1 VSRQVAKKSYFT
13 FVGGLNTEAGY
24 LTFPPNMW
32 DDGDNII
39 PKIDGSVERRLAM
52 NYETSASN
60 SSNLDTSATKTTLA
74 YGCWE
79 WDNVGGTGG
88 KNYIVVQR
96 GRYLRFYSGSATAL
110 SGTEM
115 ASTFVIDLNTYK
127 APTYPKTIGTDRV
140 QVASANG
147 KLLVVSPAT
156 EPFLVEELTDAA
168 TAFTITTLTLRF
180 RDFEGDGSD
189 TGIGDDIDLEPVAL
203 SDPHKY
209 NLFNQG
215 WRGAHVDTYKTSQGV
230 YPSNS
235 QQWFLGKDTD
245 DNFDAA
251 LLEKQEFGKSRAPQG
266 HFILDA
272 FSRDRASVSGIAGLT
287 LETENYRHS
296 AVAFFAG
303 RAWFAGLASSK
314 KIGGWVFFSQTGVS
328 NDKFGNCYQ
337 DGDPTSEHLSDL
349 IANDGGVVPIH
360 GAGAILRLVAMDR
373 GVLVL
378 ADNGVW
384 FVTGTLDSGFS
395 ATTFEVHKITNSG
408 CLSATS
414 VVSVEN
420 QVLYFS
426 TEGIFAVRP
435 GEGDN
440 LLVATSITDKSIASY
455 YRAIS
460 ALAKDHAVGKYHAE
474 DKKVYWLYQASP
486 NADATTNRFIKDKML
501 VLDARLGSFY
511 THTISPLAANSPYVM
526 DAIVTRGRSLTSTAF
541 DVYESDGDNQMDHS
555 NNQVIEYFDL
565 ERGAATALKFFT
577 VVPSGSNF
585 TVTWS
590 EWEDGTQ
597 NAANFMDWYDK
608 DSAGITYSAYMIT
621 GYDLGSGQ
629 GGDRQ
634 LQATYLTVLM
644 KRTETGTTA
653 GGVAINASEVNM
665 SSRWHFSDTDT
676 SNKWTTA
683 RQIYT
688 HRRDYTGSHPAA
700 TYDTGY
706 PVIIVKHK
714 IRGRGHAFQLKFI
727 STAQKDFKIIGWS
740 IPVANNAD

>member
-1 VSRQVAKKSYFT
+1 MSRQVAKKSYFT

-39 PKIDGSVERRLAM
+39 PMIDGSIERRLAM
-52 NYETSASN
+52 NYEASSSL
-60 SSNLDTSATKTTLA
+60 SSNLDTAATRNNLA

-79 WDNVGGTGG
+79 WDNVGGLGG
-88 KNYIVVQR
+88 RNYIMVQR
-96 GRYLRFYSGSATAL
+96 GRYLRFYEGSATAL
-110 SGTEM
+110 SGTEL

-127 APTYPKTIGTDRV
+127 APTYPNQIGIDKV
-140 QVASANG
+140 QVANANG
-147 KLLVVSPAT
+147 KLLIVSPGT
-156 EPFLVEELTDAA
+156 EPILVEELDDTD
-168 TAFTITTLTLRF
+168 TAFTVTRLTLRY
-180 RDFEGDGSD
+180 RDFEGDNTDAGLGS
-189 TGIGDDIDLEPVAL
+189 DIDLESVTL

-215 WRGAHVDTYKTSQGV
+215 WRGVHVDSYKTAMGV
-230 YPSNS
+230 YPSNA

-245 DNFDAA
+245 DNFSAT
-251 LLEKQEFGKSRAPQG
+251 LLDKQEFGKSRAPQG
-266 HFILDA
+266 HFILEA
-272 FSRDRASVSGIAGLT
+272 YNRDRATESGVASLDAEVE
-287 LETENYRHS
+287 LYRHS
-296 AVAFFAG
+296 TVAFFAG
-303 RAWFAGLASSK
+303 RAWFAGLANSK

-337 DGDPTSEHLSDL
+337 DGDPTSEHMNDL
-349 IANDGGVVPIH
+349 LANDGGVVPIH
-360 GAGAILRLVAMDR
+360 GAGNIIKLTAMDR

-384 FVTGTLDSGFS
+384 FITGTLDSGFS
-395 ATTFEVHKITNSG
+395 ATSFEVHKITNSG
-408 CLSATS
+408 CLGADA
-414 VVSVEN
+414 VVNVED
-420 QVLYFS
+420 QVFYFS
-426 TEGIFAVRP
+426 TEGIFTVKPAQ
-435 GEGDN
+435 DKAA
-440 LLVATSITDKSIASY
+440 LVAVNVTDKSIASY
-455 YRAIS
+455 YRAIN
-460 ALAKDHAVGKYHAE
+460 ALGKAHAVGKYFAE

-486 NADATTNRFIKDKML
+486 NSDGVTSRFIKDKML

-511 THTISPLAANSPYVM
+511 THTISPLAANSPYIM
-526 DAIVTRGRSLTSTAF
+526 DAIVTRGKSLTNTSY
-541 DVYESDGDNQMDHS
+541 DVYESDGDNQVDQFGQ
-555 NNQVIEYFDL
+555 QVFEYFDL
-565 ERGAATALKFFT
+565 ERSRATALKFFT
-577 VVPSGSNF
+577 QVPSGSNY
-585 TVTWS
+585 TVTWG
-590 EWEDGTQ
+590 EWEDGSV
-597 NAANFMDWYDK
+597 NAARFMDWYDK
-608 DSAGITYSAYMIT
+608 DTVGITYSAYMIT

-634 LQATYLTVLM
+634 LQAIYLTVLM

-653 GGVAINASEVNM
+653 GGVAINPSEVNM

-688 HRRDYTGSHPAA
+688 HRRDYTGSHPAS

-727 STAQKDFKIIGWS
+727 STTQKDFKIIGWS
-740 IPVANNAD
+740 IPVASNAD